1 MPAPDSRRRAQ
12 PERAGPPLRIGQI
25 QNGLAT
31 NRLGKKI
38 HYFLKIDSTNSHARR
53 LAEQGAQEGEVVIA
67 ERQTAGRGRLGREW
81 ISPAYV
87 NLYCSVILRP
97 KLPPVHAPQVTLMAA
112 VALADA
118 VASFIPVTPTIKW
131 PNDILVHGKKLA
143 GILTESSCDSEH
155 LEFVILGIGVNLNYP
170 EELMPEA
177 IRQRATSLL
186 IAGRNTIRREAFVQR
201 LIHDLDRCYGILE
214 ESGFGALAPRWEAR
228 FGLRDRRVRVE
239 IMDAVIFGRAKGID
253 RDGALIVERED
264 GDLQRVVAGDVIPAE

>member
-1 MPAPDSRRRAQ
+1 
-12 PERAGPPLRIGQI
+12 
-25 QNGLAT
+25 LAT

-38 HYFLKIDSTNSHARR
+38 HYFLTIDSTNSHARR